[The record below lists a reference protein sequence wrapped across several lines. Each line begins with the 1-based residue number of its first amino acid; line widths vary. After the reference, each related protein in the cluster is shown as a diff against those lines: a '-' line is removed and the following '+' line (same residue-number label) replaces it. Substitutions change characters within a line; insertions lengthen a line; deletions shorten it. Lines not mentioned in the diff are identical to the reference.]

1 MKLKCWKWVGKGL
14 DVFLGRNGS
23 TTRGQWQRD
32 ALRLSREP
40 KGERST
46 DGSQDVE
53 LGSGRWGLTVF
64 LQKMKNLLRVLSH
77 PSPSLCFTGAGFW
90 FSNWDPRPLLGFLTH
105 LLSACRQVVVV
116 KVSRDLNWDLWERS
130 RASHLLLRSSA
141 TTTISSP
148 NVLWKPLL
156 FRPLICPEFSYL
168 VRWTIRLGGWPRVKD
183 YCFGFDVWRKL
194 WDGATESSWTA
205 EDRPSLCE
213 QRVAHPPLTK
223 HTPTGLKFMS
233 KGFHEDND
241 QTKQKAQVEAG
252 IKLKATEYDKHFKD
266 SSPYMVGVCWQFCWY
281 DPWPICYFWM
291 HSTMWMRW
299 ALHT

>member
-1 MKLKCWKWVGKGL
+1 M
-14 DVFLGRNGS
+14 FLGRNGS

-116 KVSRDLNWDLWERS
+116 KVSREALTETSENAPGRLTCSSEAPQQPPFPLQMCCESPSCFDLL
-130 RASHLLLRSSA
+130 AVLSSA
-141 TTTISSP
+141 I
-148 NVLWKPLL
+148 L
-156 FRPLICPEFSYL
+156 
-168 VRWTIRLGGWPRVKD
+168 
-183 YCFGFDVWRKL
+183 
-194 WDGATESSWTA
+194 
-205 EDRPSLCE
+205 
-213 QRVAHPPLTK
+213 
-223 HTPTGLKFMS
+223 
-233 KGFHEDND
+233 
-241 QTKQKAQVEAG
+241 
-252 IKLKATEYDKHFKD
+252 
-266 SSPYMVGVCWQFCWY
+266 
-281 DPWPICYFWM
+281 
-291 HSTMWMRW
+291 
-299 ALHT
+299 